1 GIPMPTM
8 ILGPRPPFLLGP
20 RKFQFS
26 AVKPHVPMRNILAP
40 IRRNHIIAELPWCF
54 TKGADLFPLQISKI
68 IVVGDLCGEEPLDQS
83 VCRDTIDNNYK
94 VTFGLWDTAGQ
105 ECFKCIASTYYH
117 GAQPIIIVFDLN
129 DMASL
134 GHTRQSLLDALKE
147 NNPSNIILR
156 KDLSSP
162 VKYSFIKR
170 DTLKV
175 TKEMEAEYWTVSS
188 LTDENA
194 WEFFFLVA
202 ELTFKGS
209 VV

>member
-1 GIPMPTM
+1 
-8 ILGPRPPFLLGP
+8 
-20 RKFQFS
+20 
-26 AVKPHVPMRNILAP
+26 MRNILAP

-134 GHTRQSLLDALKE
+134 GHTSIKQLLGTILKCLLTAHGE
-147 NNPSNIILR
+147 LKNI
-156 KDLSSP
+156 
-162 VKYSFIKR
+162 VK
-170 DTLKV
+170 
-175 TKEMEAEYWTVSS
+175 
-188 LTDENA
+188 
-194 WEFFFLVA
+194 
-202 ELTFKGS
+202 KGGQAMFAPNMNQ
-209 VV
+209 